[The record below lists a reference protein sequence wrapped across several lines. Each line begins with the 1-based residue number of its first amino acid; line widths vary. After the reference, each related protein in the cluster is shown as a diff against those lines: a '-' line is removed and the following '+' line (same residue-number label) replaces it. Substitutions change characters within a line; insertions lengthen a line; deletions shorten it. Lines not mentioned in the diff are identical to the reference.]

1 MKKSLLFLAALTSLI
16 FLSCDLN
23 ADNKSVATKAALE
36 TPKGKYSYAFGTDF
50 GKYMSGTMKQVGIDM
65 DYNIILQGI
74 RDQLDTTRQ
83 ALMNDSEFMVAMQ
96 ELMVEVQR
104 VRSLKNLSAQK
115 EFLEKHKT
123 EDDVVS
129 TASGL
134 QYIFLAEGSG
144 PVAKDGDTVS
154 VHYTGTLVDGMKFDS
169 SVDKN
174 QPLVTVLSE
183 GQLIQGWI
191 EMLRLMK
198 KGSKVKV
205 WIPSNLGYGEA
216 GKPPFIAGNSLLI
229 FDMELLDIKPAK
241 K

>member
-1 MKKSLLFLAALTSLI
+1 MKKSLLLLAALTSLV

-23 ADNKSVATKAALE
+23 ADNKAVATKAALE

-50 GKYMSGTMKQVGIDM
+50 GKYISNTMKQVGVEM
-65 DYNIILQGI
+65 DYNIILQAI
-74 RDQLDTTRQ
+74 RDQIDTTRQ

-104 VRSLKNLSAQK
+104 VRSLKNLEAQNA
-115 EFLEKHKT
+115 FLEKHKT
-123 EDDVVS
+123 EDDVIS
-129 TASGL
+129 TESGL
-134 QYIFLAEGSG
+134 QYIVLAEGGG
-144 PVAKDGDTVS
+144 PLAKEGDTVT
-154 VHYTGTLVDGMKFDS
+154 VHYTGTLMEGLKFDS

-174 QPLVTVLSE
+174 QPLTVVLSE

-198 KGSKVKV
+198 KGGKVKV
-205 WIPSNLGYGEA
+205 WVPSHLGYGEK

-229 FDMELLDIKPAK
+229 FDMELLDVKPAK
-241 K
+241 

>member
-1 MKKSLLFLAALTSLI
+1 MKKSLFLLAIIISAV

-23 ADNKSVATKAALE
+23 ADNQTVATKAALE
-36 TPKGKYSYAFGTDF
+36 TPKGKFSYAFGTDF
-50 GKYMSGTMKQVGIDM
+50 GKYISNTMKQVGVDL
-65 DYNIILQGI
+65 DHAIILQAI

-96 ELMVEVQR
+96 ELMVEMQR
-104 VRSLKNLSAQK
+104 ARSLKNLEAQK
-115 EFLEKHKT
+115 AFLEKNKS

-134 QYIFLAEGSG
+134 QYKVLAEGTG
-144 PVAKDGDTVS
+144 QVAKDGDTVS
-154 VHYTGTLVDGMKFDS
+154 VHYTGTLIDGSKFDS

-174 QPLVTVLSE
+174 QPLTVVLSD

-191 EMLRLMK
+191 EMLHLMK

-205 WIPSNLGYGEA
+205 WIPSNLGYGEM

-229 FDMELLDIKPAK
+229 FEMELLDIKPPK
-241 K
+241 